1 MSSIFIAMPSLPDTG
16 LLNTINSAFDNSRNP
31 DDIYFGIHF
40 TYSDN
45 KDLEYVKKN
54 ISNSKNIILIE
65 KKISKN
71 NNRNKGKIGTGVS
84 RCGSSSLYNGQ
95 DYFFQTDSH
104 MLFDTD
110 WDKYL
115 IELHSEA
122 KSVAKND
129 KVVLTGYPGPH
140 IYEETGI
147 YRNRKPKY
155 PKFLRNYI
163 LYETLPGWVDSEIVG
178 RDEKFL
184 PAIKTSGSFIF
195 GDKNFAK
202 NTGLEQYIHFLD
214 EELIQT
220 MNLIWEGFS
229 LVFPNIEDLPITH
242 MYNQDIN
249 KFGGERKNA
258 GDFCN
263 LETFGDISKKSYL
276 KYLLEN
282 PEKADKYYKYSS
294 VHPRLG
300 SLKNGQIPEVFN
312 N

>member
-1 MSSIFIAMPSLPDTG
+1 MSSIFIAMPSLPDTE
-16 LLNTINSAFDNSRNP
+16 LFNTINSAYENSSSVN
-31 DDIYFGIHF
+31 DIYFGIHF
-40 TYSDN
+40 SYSDK
-45 KDLEYVKKN
+45 KDLKPVKDFVSNNKN
-54 ISNSKNIILIE
+54 ISLIE

-71 NNRNKGKIGTGVS
+71 KNKNIGKIGTGIS
-84 RCGSSSLYNGQ
+84 RCASSSLYNGQ

-104 MLFDTD
+104 MLFDNN

-115 IELHSEA
+115 IDLHDQA
-122 KSVAKND
+122 KDFSKNN

-140 IYEETGI
+140 IYKETEVLKS
-147 YRNRKPKY
+147 RKPRY
-155 PKFLRNYI
+155 PKFLRNFMFVEI
-163 LYETLPGWVDSEIVG
+163 IPGWIDDEVVG
-178 RDEKFL
+178 RSEKFL
-184 PAIKTSGSFIF
+184 PAIKTSGSFLF
-195 GDKNFAK
+195 GDKNFAQ
-202 NTGLEQYIHFLD
+202 NTGLEEYIHFLD

-249 KFGGERKNA
+249 EFGGERKSS

-263 LETFGDISKKSYL
+263 EEISEELSRKSYL
-276 KYLLEN
+276 KYITEY
-282 PEKADKYYKYSS
+282 PEKAEKFYKYSS

-300 SLKNGQIPEVFN
+300 SLKNGQIPEFFN